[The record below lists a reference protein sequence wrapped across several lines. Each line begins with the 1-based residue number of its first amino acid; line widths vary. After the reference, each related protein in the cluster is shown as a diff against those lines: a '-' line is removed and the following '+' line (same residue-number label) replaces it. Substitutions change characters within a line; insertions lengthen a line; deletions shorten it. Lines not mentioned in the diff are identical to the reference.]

1 MMPGPVTAMAC
12 RVLPL
17 AFGAGLLIS
26 CASAAT
32 PGRAADAAYPSA
44 EGPVPVLVL
53 GEDRDPDTLP
63 RHDPAFRRVVAE
75 LQAAMARRGF
85 RVVDEDAVAA
95 GLGWSRAEGR
105 GRRDLLEVARLA
117 NASERAG
124 GRVRAAVLF
133 RIEGSVTDLAYTS
146 RVELHLSGE
155 IVDAVGNR
163 FLGRF
168 ELPAESVS
176 TAGRCPVY
184 ACASQAVA
192 ARAQDLA
199 AELGAVLARKLAYL
213 APPEH
218 AGLALAGPVTASPGS
233 APAGLAGIYT
243 VTLRHLAP
251 ADAMAIVD
259 VMTGEFP
266 GYRSHALIRRGAA
279 LRRYEYVTTA
289 DPATLERWLT
299 LLLVDMGLDPAGPVA
314 LSVRPG
320 EILVEQVLP
329 AAAGGRAE
337 GAAAGGG

>member
-1 MMPGPVTAMAC
+1 MLPGPVIAMAC

-32 PGRAADAAYPSA
+32 PGRAADAAYPSV

-53 GEDRDPDTLP
+53 GEDRNPDTLP
-63 RHDPAFRRVVAE
+63 RHDPAFRRVVVE

-85 RVVDEDAVAA
+85 RVVDEDAMAA
-95 GLGWSRAEGR
+95 GLGWSRVEGR
-105 GRRDLLEVARLA
+105 DRRDLLEVARLA
-117 NASERAG
+117 NAAEWAG
-124 GRVRAAVLF
+124 GRIRAAVLF

-155 IVDAVGNR
+155 IVDAVNSR
-163 FLGRF
+163 FLASF
-168 ELPAESVS
+168 DLPAETVS
-176 TAGRCPVY
+176 TAGRCPVH

-192 ARAQDLA
+192 ARVQDLA
-199 AELGAVLARKLAYL
+199 AELGDVLARKLAYL
-213 APPEH
+213 APPER
-218 AGLALAGPVTASPGS
+218 AGPALAGPASAGA
-233 APAGLAGIYT
+233 APTVLEGIYS
-243 VTLRHLAP
+243 VTLRNLAP
-251 ADAMAIVD
+251 ADVMAIVD

-266 GYRSHALIRRGAA
+266 GYRSHALLRRAA
-279 LRRYEYVTTA
+279 TLRRYEYVTTA

-320 EILVEQVLP
+320 EILIEQVLP
-329 AAAGGRAE
+329 TAGAGST
-337 GAAAGGG
+337 AGGG